1 MLQSLAPGGVMLEGA
16 RFLPQVLT
24 PLIGA
29 AERGEPLEPVVS
41 AIVRMFGFDTFVY
54 GASLSVRPGQE
65 AIGYI
70 FTTAPRDW
78 VARYDQRAY
87 IEVDPRVLYSFDS
100 AMPFVWDQASERGK
114 SAATDAFLDDAA
126 AHGVASGVAFA
137 IHATPQGQVL
147 VGFNSAQREI
157 SDLRR
162 FEIARNLGDMYLL
175 GIYFHEVFMKTVIAR
190 GLPPRFQ
197 GAPLSPREKRCLL
210 FSAHGYTSRYIAA
223 ALGISERTVELH
235 FSHVRSKLDVAN
247 RQEAVAKAI
256 AEGIIRREQLSRES
270 STMDARRAASTK
282 DPPGNRRGQPRRFVH

>member
-24 PLIGA
+24 PLIVA

-87 IEVDPRVLYSFDS
+87 IEVDPRVLYSFES
-100 AMPFVWDQASERGK
+100 AMPFVWDQVSERGK

-197 GAPLSPREKRCLL
+197 GVPLSPREKRCLL

-256 AEGIIRREQLSRES
+256 AEGIIRREQLPRES
-270 STMDARRAASTK
+270 STVNEGRAASTK
-282 DPPGNRRGQPRRFVH
+282 NPPGNRHGQPRRFVH